1 MKLNNTLQIF
11 KGGYL
16 PVSILLGL
24 LAILIVFG
32 LSFLLSNDKKRI
44 NYKGI
49 GIMLIAQ
56 LIITWFMFTT
66 KIGQAVIKGI
76 SAIFDKLIVF
86 GMEGINFVVGG
97 IEVGKDG
104 VFFFNV
110 LLLII
115 FFATLL
121 SVLTYLKILPLIIKF
136 IGGLI
141 SKITG
146 LPKVESFNAVNSVFF
161 GQSEALIAIKSQF
174 HHLNSNRLYIVS
186 ASAMGSVS
194 AAIVG
199 SYIQMLPPQYVLVA
213 LPLNML
219 SALMVS
225 SIIAPVRVPKE
236 EDHVDV
242 KNISQEKSIFEAMGN
257 GALEGGKIALI
268 VAAMLIAFIASLEL
282 VNWLIQLVFAG
293 VSLQQ
298 ILGYILS
305 PIGLL
310 MGIAPSE
317 VIQAGSVMGT
327 KIVTNEFV
335 AMLEFRDML
344 GMMSEKTIGIVS
356 VFLTSF
362 ANFSSIGIIAGTVK
376 GIDNEKAVTVSG
388 FGMKLLLG
396 ATLASILSAT
406 IVGLF
411 LHG

>member
-1 MKLNNTLQIF
+1 M
-11 KGGYL
+11 
-16 PVSILLGL
+16 SILLGL
-24 LAILIVFG
+24 FAIIIVFG
-32 LSFLLSNDKKRI
+32 LAFLMSNDKKNI

-56 LIITWFMFTT
+56 LLITWFMFTT
-66 KIGQAVIKGI
+66 EIGQAIINGI
-76 SAIFDKLIVF
+76 SAGFNKLIEF

-97 IEVGKDG
+97 VEVGEGG

-110 LLLII
+110 LMLII
-115 FFATLL
+115 FFATIL
-121 SVLTYLKILPLIIKF
+121 SVLTYLKILPTIIKF

-146 LPKVESFNAVNSVFF
+146 LPKVESFNAVNSIFF
-161 GQSEALIAIKSQF
+161 GQSEALLAIKSQF
-174 HHLNSNRLYIVS
+174 HHLNNNRLYIVS

-194 AAIVG
+194 ASIVG
-199 SYIQMLPPQYVLVA
+199 SYLQMLPPNYVLLA
-213 LPLNML
+213 LPLNMF

-225 SIIAPVRVPKE
+225 AVIAPVRVPKE

-242 KNISQEKSIFEAMGN
+242 KDISSEKSIFEAMGN

-282 VNWLIQLVFAG
+282 VNWFIQLIFAG
-293 VSLQQ
+293 VTLQQ
-298 ILGYILS
+298 ILGYIFA

-310 MGIAPSE
+310 MGISPSE

-335 AMLEFRDML
+335 AMLEFQEML
-344 GMMSEKTIGIVS
+344 DVMSEKTIGIVS

-376 GIDNEKAVTVSG
+376 GIDSEKAISVSG
-388 FGMKLLLG
+388 FGMKLLIG

-406 IVGLF
+406 VVGLF
-411 LHG
+411 L